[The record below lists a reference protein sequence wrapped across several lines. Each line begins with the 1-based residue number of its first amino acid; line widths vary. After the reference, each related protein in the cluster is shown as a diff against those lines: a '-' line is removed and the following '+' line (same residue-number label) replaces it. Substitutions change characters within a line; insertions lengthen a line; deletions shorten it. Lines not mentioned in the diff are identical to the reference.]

1 MIKSLFEKYWLYVL
15 LVIAGLVIAGLVM
28 LVTKFS
34 QGNWQLGMIW
44 LAATAYWTVKLYQGY
59 QVLKHSEK

>member
-15 LVIAGLVIAGLVM
+15 LVIAGLVM

-44 LAATAYWTVKLYQGY
+44 LAATAYWTAKLYQVY

>member
-15 LVIAGLVIAGLVM
+15 LVIAGLVM

-34 QGNWQLGMIW
+34 QGNRQLGMIW

>member
-15 LVIAGLVIAGLVM
+15 LVIAGLVM

-34 QGNWQLGMIW
+34 QGNWQLGLIW
-44 LAATAYWTVKLYQGY
+44 LAATAYWLVKLYQKY
-59 QVLKHSEK
+59 QVLKNIQK

>member
-15 LVIAGLVIAGLVM
+15 LVIAGLIM

-44 LAATAYWTVKLYQGY
+44 LAATVYWTVKIYQGY
-59 QVLKHSEK
+59 QVLKHAEK

>member
-15 LVIAGLVIAGLVM
+15 LVIAGLIM

-44 LAATAYWTVKLYQGY
+44 LAATAYWTVKIYQGY